1 LDFSFFADIFGF
13 MDYMILMMRFEDF
26 CLQGQKVVSPTAC
39 HYLHIET
46 AFLAWF
52 DDRWLV
58 TILKN
63 HLKKSIW

>member
-1 LDFSFFADIFGF
+1 

-26 CLQGQKVVSPTAC
+26 CLQCQKVASPTAC

-52 DDRWLV
+52 DDKGGW
-58 TILKN
+58 
-63 HLKKSIW
+63 